1 MKARKP
7 ASPALLAL
15 TASALSLPGMARPPA
30 DEVRVDYRYS
40 TYREDA
46 LSASKTGGADGRRY
60 EIDTQQFRL
69 TAPAGENLELA
80 LDFTYESMTGA
91 SPWFIT
97 PDTNNKPVQV
107 MSGASIEEKRTDV
120 LLGVTSGSAAT
131 NVTVSA
137 GYTNEGDYRA
147 VNAGLRGEHE
157 LADTITTLSG
167 GVGYSDDDVEP
178 TEGASTNFPK
188 RIARA
193 QRDALTGF
201 AGAARVLSADTVVQT
216 SVSFTEQGGFLS
228 DPYKEAWIVSISDT
242 VPDSRPNGRR
252 QFAWLTRLRSFFPS
266 VKAALHLDYRLYDD
280 DWDITAHTVDLAW
293 HQNYPYGIRITPAV
307 RMYSQSQAYF
317 YQPFYNQP
325 RNDNFYSSD
334 YRLSPYGALGLSIT
348 ANVDIQSWGLN
359 LRYENYDSGANYA
372 LGNVQT
378 ENPGLVDFGVLSA
391 GVKKV
396 F

>member
-1 MKARKP
+1 MPPRKP

-15 TASALSLPGMARPPA
+15 TASALSLPGLAGTPPA
-30 DEVRVDYRYS
+30 DEVRADYRYS
-40 TYREDA
+40 SYREDA
-46 LSASKTGGADGRRY
+46 LPASHTDGAGGQRY
-60 EIDTQQFRL
+60 EISTQQFRL
-69 TAPAGENLELA
+69 AAPAGDNLELG
-80 LDFTYESMTGA
+80 LDLTYESMSGA

-97 PDTNNKPVQV
+97 PGANGPVQV
-107 MSGASIEEKRTDV
+107 MSGASIREKRTD
-120 LLGVTSGSAAT
+120 LLLRAT
-131 NVTVSA
+131 TGTVTVTG
-137 GYTNEGDYRA
+137 GYSTEDDYRS

-157 LADTITTLSG
+157 LADTVTTLNG
-167 GVGYSDDDVEP
+167 GVGYSDDDLEP
-178 TEGASTNFPK
+178 TEGGSTNFQK

-193 QRDALTGF
+193 QRDAVTGF
-201 AGAARVLSADTVVQT
+201 AGAARVLSADTVIQT
-216 SVSFTEQGGFLS
+216 SVSFTGQGGFLS
-228 DPYKEAWIVSISDT
+228 DPYKEAWIDSLADT
-242 VPDSRPNGRR
+242 VPDSRPDSRR
-252 QFAWLTRLRSFFPS
+252 QWAWLTRLRSFFPS
-266 VKAALHLDYRLYDD
+266 AKAALHLDYRLYDD

-307 RMYSQSQAYF
+307 RWYSQGQAYF

-334 YRLSPYGALGLSIT
+334 YRLSPYGALGWSIA
-348 ANVDIQSWGLN
+348 ANADIQSWGLN
-359 LRYENYDSGANYA
+359 LRYESYNSGAEYA